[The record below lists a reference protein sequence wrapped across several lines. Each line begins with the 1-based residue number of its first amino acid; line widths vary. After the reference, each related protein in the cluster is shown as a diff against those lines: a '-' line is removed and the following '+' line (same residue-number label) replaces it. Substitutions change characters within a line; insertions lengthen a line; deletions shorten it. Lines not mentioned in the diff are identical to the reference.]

1 MAEREYRDVQKFVDS
16 AKLLLSSSRTLKD
29 IYEIATSLHQNE
41 KACIYF
47 DEDGKKQSYT
57 YAKYKTDVYYLARH
71 LSTAL
76 SGLPAGSLVAL
87 KLRNCPSWPLLFWA
101 TVMNGHPILLDRCQI
116 GPREHREPS

>member
-1 MAEREYRDVQKFVDS
+1 MAREYRDVQKFVDS

-76 SGLPAGSLVAL
+76 SGLPAGEISRA
-87 KLRNCPSWPLLFWA
+87 
-101 TVMNGHPILLDRCQI
+101 
-116 GPREHREPS
+116 